1 MQSGD
6 VDSHRLVLSGDRI
19 QYAVMLAQQVFLVS
33 LTAQCQNAQTIQK
46 HLFAAQDVG
55 NTRIQRGPCEG
66 QVELIIKM
74 AKICRGAL
82 LDRLFLPFEI
92 VFQFYCKSVGNAD
105 FTQPAN
111 GRYFQRLAQKAGF
124 ENLAG
129 VQFGDKMATARPG
142 GDKPALAQ
150 LLQSL
155 THRGPAGAKS
165 GTDVSFRESLAWRQ
179 FHSQDHALQSVE
191 YLDSS
196 WPFRVDFGKT
206 DLGHQYF
213 RQLALRWHQFVIF
226 HGPGPLVIYKYTGIQ
241 SLHNKY
247 AGIFSP
253 ARGRVLGQCNC
264 VEGFAMN
271 IALIGLGMVAAT
283 HVKAIQASTAGI
295 NLRGVYGRSETKVA
309 EFIAEHLPDDDGSL
323 RRYKSLEEIAADGE
337 IDFAIVATPPNAR
350 DTILHQLVAGKKHIL
365 LEKPI
370 ERSSRAASRFVKV
383 CEEAGVTLGVV
394 FQHRARAVA
403 RELKELVDSGAT
415 GPIRVVEIVVPW
427 WRPQSYYDEPG
438 RGTYKRDGG
447 GVLISQA
454 IHTMDLALSFVGS
467 VITVQAT
474 TRRSAFHDMEAED
487 FVTAGMDF
495 ANGAIGSLMASTAS
509 YPGRAESI
517 TLHCD
522 EVSARLQSGKL
533 ELDWR
538 DGRHEVSGEDMA
550 TGGGAD
556 PMAFTHEWHQTMIE
570 DFADAIR
577 SGRPPLAPGR
587 EALAVHYLID
597 AINRSSYGDAAC
609 ELSVNG
615 YADD

>member
-1 MQSGD
+1 
-6 VDSHRLVLSGDRI
+6 
-19 QYAVMLAQQVFLVS
+19 
-33 LTAQCQNAQTIQK
+33 
-46 HLFAAQDVG
+46 
-55 NTRIQRGPCEG
+55 
-66 QVELIIKM
+66 
-74 AKICRGAL
+74 
-82 LDRLFLPFEI
+82 
-92 VFQFYCKSVGNAD
+92 
-105 FTQPAN
+105 
-111 GRYFQRLAQKAGF
+111 
-124 ENLAG
+124 
-129 VQFGDKMATARPG
+129 
-142 GDKPALAQ
+142 
-150 LLQSL
+150 
-155 THRGPAGAKS
+155 
-165 GTDVSFRESLAWRQ
+165 
-179 FHSQDHALQSVE
+179 
-191 YLDSS
+191 
-196 WPFRVDFGKT
+196 
-206 DLGHQYF
+206 
-213 RQLALRWHQFVIF
+213 
-226 HGPGPLVIYKYTGIQ
+226 
-241 SLHNKY
+241 
-247 AGIFSP
+247 
-253 ARGRVLGQCNC
+253 
-264 VEGFAMN
+264 MN

-447 GVLISQA
+447 G
-454 IHTMDLALSFVGS
+454 
-467 VITVQAT
+467 
-474 TRRSAFHDMEAED
+474 DMEAED